1 MKRTTIALS
10 DELARLVV
18 REAKRRDT
26 SVSEI
31 VRGALAR
38 HLGVTPG
45 EVRALP
51 FAGLGGSGHRRT
63 ARDAE
68 KILAREWARVRG
80 R

>member
-1 MKRTTIALS
+1 MTRTTIVLP
-10 DELARLVV
+10 DELARLVA

-26 SVSEI
+26 SVSAI
-31 VRGALAR
+31 VRGAVAR

-45 EVRALP
+45 EARTPP
-51 FAGLGGSGHRRT
+51 FAGLGASGHRRT

>member
-1 MKRTTIALS
+1 MMRTTIALP
-10 DELARLVV
+10 DELARLVA

-38 HLGVTPG
+38 HFGVAPG
-45 EVRALP
+45 EARALP
-51 FAGLGGSGHRRT
+51 FAGLGASGHRRT
-63 ARDAE
+63 AREAE
-68 KILAREWARVRG
+68 KILAHEWAPVRG

>member
-1 MKRTTIALS
+1 MTRTTIALP
-10 DELARLVV
+10 DELARLVA

-26 SVSEI
+26 SVSEV
-31 VRGALAR
+31 VRGALAQ
-38 HLGVTPG
+38 HLGVAPG
-45 EVRALP
+45 ETRALP
-51 FAGLGGSGHRRT
+51 FAGLSKSGHRRT